1 MLFFQLYFGKKS
13 FFLLF
18 SHPYVYVLKIP
29 ISLSKEIKL
38 TILLSNSSLLLQMFL
53 FWPKQD
59 LVFVKSPMWYLS
71 MSGFICLLIFFNGV
85 LYRTGKHSHESA
97 WHVASLGSKIA

>member
-85 LYRTGKHSHESA
+85 LYRTGKHSDESA